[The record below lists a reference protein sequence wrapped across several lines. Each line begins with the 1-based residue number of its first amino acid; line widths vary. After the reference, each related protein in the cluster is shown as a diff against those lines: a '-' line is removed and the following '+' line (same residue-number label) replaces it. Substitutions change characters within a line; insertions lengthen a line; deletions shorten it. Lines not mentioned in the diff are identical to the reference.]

1 MTCTSNIPELA
12 APTLANALRTRIN
25 ITSAAHLQVA
35 IAPYPGMDAGD
46 LIELFWDNCYV
57 GSRLLSQAD
66 VQSSV
71 TLRVPESF
79 IVNGTSRIHYR
90 VMQVGRGPALSA
102 TQRVQV
108 KLDCPGGQPSAL
120 SGDENQ
126 GLAPVRI
133 PDAIRRK
140 GVNPSQIKRGVP
152 LTIEPYLNMAADDAI
167 TLRWGDVRMDLPR
180 IKPCEV
186 GLPVNIWVPPQI
198 ILEAGEDLRLEVTYC
213 ILDHVGNNS
222 QWAPPRT
229 LKIGCANPYLKTPPK
244 EVLMAAEPRGKN
256 P

>member
-12 APTLANALRTRIN
+12 APTLVNAHRTGIN
-25 ITSAAHLQVA
+25 ITSAARLEVA
-35 IAPYPGMDAGD
+35 IAPYPGMDTGD

-57 GSRLLSQAD
+57 GSRLLSEAD
-66 VQSSV
+66 VQGSV

-90 VMQVGRGPALSA
+90 LMQVGRGPAVSA

-133 PDAIRRK
+133 PETIRRQ

-167 TLRWGDVRMDLPR
+167 TLRWGDVRMDLPQV
-180 IKPCEV
+180 KPCEV
-186 GLPVNIWVPPQI
+186 GQPINIWVPPQI

-213 ILDHVGNNS
+213 ILDRVGNNS
-222 QWAPPRT
+222 HWAPPRT
-229 LKIGCANPYLKTPPK
+229 LKIGCANPYLKNPPK
-244 EVLMAAEPRGKN
+244 EMHMAAEPRRRM
-256 P
+256 

>member
-12 APTLANALRTRIN
+12 APTLANAHRTGIN
-25 ITSAAHLQVA
+25 ITSAAHLEVA

-57 GSRLLSQAD
+57 GSRQLSQAD
-66 VQSSV
+66 VQGIV

-79 IVNGTSRIHYR
+79 IVNGNSRIHYR

-102 TQRVQV
+102 AQRVQV
-108 KLDCPGGQPSAL
+108 KLDCPGGQPSVL

-133 PDAIRRK
+133 PEAIRRQ

-152 LTIEPYLNMAADDAI
+152 LTIEPYLNMTADDAI

-186 GLPVNIWVPPQI
+186 GKPINIWVPPEI

-213 ILDHVGNNS
+213 ILDRVGNNS
-222 QWAPPRT
+222 LWAPPRT
-229 LKIGCANPYLKTPPK
+229 LKIGCANPYLKTPSK
-244 EVLMAAEPRGKN
+244 EALMAAEPRRRT
-256 P
+256 